1 MEEEIA
7 RITRKKTISFYSVTK
22 IDENVPLKKRKY
34 MSKKDLDLIS
44 DSSYVFLTK
53 KNSKSQIET
62 SKSDIMGNNVSNI
75 SFFNNTTVAINN
87 TPNKVKRH
95 MKIS

>member
-1 MEEEIA
+1 M
-7 RITRKKTISFYSVTK
+7 RKINK
-22 IDENVPLKKRKY
+22 
-34 MSKKDLDLIS
+34 KKDLDLIS

-75 SFFNNTTVAINN
+75 SFFNNTSVAINN
-87 TPNKVKRH
+87 TPNKESEIEETDEDKLIQTLKNHFLFKER
-95 MKIS
+95 